1 MVFNKCYAYGLCKFV
16 CVPYTHQ
23 WLCYSVPQD
32 PNVKLI
38 RELRSEIRR
47 LKGIITA
54 GGLVSSSMR

>member
-1 MVFNKCYAYGLCKFV
+1 MVCGQFV
-16 CVPYTHQ
+16 FVSDTHQ
-23 WLCYSVPQD
+23 WLSYSVPQD

-54 GGLVSSSMR
+54 GGLVSSSMC